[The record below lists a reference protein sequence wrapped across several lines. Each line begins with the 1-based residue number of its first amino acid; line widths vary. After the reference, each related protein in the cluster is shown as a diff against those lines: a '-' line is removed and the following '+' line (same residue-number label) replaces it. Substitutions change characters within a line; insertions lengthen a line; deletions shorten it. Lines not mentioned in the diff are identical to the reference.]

1 MHGKLATT
9 RMAQAVLCPS
19 YREQCH
25 CAKVN
30 KLVDD
35 TRWLAEGVEWICVR
49 ENRAENKFEK
59 AHKNNKGYTD
69 LRMFMKM

>member
-35 TRWLAEGVEWICVR
+35 TRWLAEGVE
-49 ENRAENKFEK
+49 
-59 AHKNNKGYTD
+59 
-69 LRMFMKM
+69 